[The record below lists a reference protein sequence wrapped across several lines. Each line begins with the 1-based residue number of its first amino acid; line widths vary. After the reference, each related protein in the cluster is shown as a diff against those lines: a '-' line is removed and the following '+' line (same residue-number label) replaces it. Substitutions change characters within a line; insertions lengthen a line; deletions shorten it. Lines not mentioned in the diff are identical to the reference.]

1 MKHQHNHDFDTI
13 LHSKNLKSTPVRL
26 AILKLLA
33 ESEQPL
39 SADELTKKLKNLN
52 FDRATLFRSLKTF
65 TESHVV
71 NTVDLGEG
79 HLRYEMNCD
88 LHHHHHHIIC
98 TSCKEISIVPFCI
111 PEQFKV
117 YLQRRG
123 YKNIA
128 HRLDFSGLC
137 HNCA

>member
-1 MKHQHNHDFDTI
+1 MKHKHNQNFDSI
-13 LHSKNLKSTPVRL
+13 LQSKNLKSTPVRL

-39 SADELTKKLKNLN
+39 SADEMTRKLKNLN
-52 FDRATLFRSLKTF
+52 FDRATLFRTLKTF
-65 TESHVV
+65 TESQVV
-71 NTVDLGEG
+71 STIDLGEG

-111 PEQFKV
+111 PDQFKV
-117 YLQRRG
+117 YLQRKG
-123 YKNIA
+123 YQNIS

-137 HNCA
+137 HNCV